1 VNNPF
6 PFFTSPQQ
14 ITSSVIHQM
23 NNFNRCCS
31 AEEHDGRSEVS
42 LQLVLGD
49 ELSMP
54 MFFRA
59 IRGALCHVLTG
70 FFLANS
76 SEGQKVDSSCG
87 M

>member
-1 VNNPF
+1 
-6 PFFTSPQQ
+6 
-14 ITSSVIHQM
+14 M

-49 ELSMP
+49 ALSMP

-76 SEGQKVDSSCG
+76 SEEQKVDSSCG